1 MQPRQH
7 PKPIRHVDLTDVQ
20 LASSETARGINRNI
34 VLELIRA
41 NQPLSRADIS
51 RRSGLQR
58 STVSQ
63 IVEQL
68 IRENWVR
75 EGAVASLAR
84 GRHPT
89 LLGLNE
95 DLMVIAVDIHPKQAT
110 VAMVDLN
117 GRLLS
122 RSLVPLSSIPAA
134 STRLITNCI
143 QRMRD
148 AFSSKSIEGIGVS
161 LPGRF
166 DPGSQ
171 RLIFAPNLHWLD
183 FDLKGAIEKKTGLPV
198 SMENAA
204 TACLLAELLFGRL
217 NGIRDAV
224 LVTVSEGIGTGV
236 FANGQVIT
244 GNHGLAG
251 EFGHISLDPSG
262 IACACGRKGCWE
274 TFASCRAALRYYK
287 ELHPKA
293 QAIAFHE
300 LLNKAEEGDESA
312 IAALAKQAFHIGRGL
327 GPIIAGLSPSVIL
340 IAGDVTSAWHRF
352 GPIIEKEAAELALAG
367 SPPRVLPTHDG
378 ELARLRGAAALV
390 FQRRF
395 VREPSQFHHLVFAG
409 PYGPEL
415 ARVTLLKALLLA
427 AQPSLTSGFAK

>member
-1 MQPRQH
+1 MQSRQF

-95 DLMVIAVDIHPKQAT
+95 DLMVIAVDIHPNQAT

-122 RSLVPLSSIPAA
+122 RSLVPLTSAPAS
-134 STRLITNCI
+134 STRLITDCI

-148 AFSSKSIEGIGVS
+148 AFSGKSIEGIGVS

-166 DPGSQ
+166 DPVSQ

-183 FDLKGAIEKKTGLPV
+183 FDLKGAIEKETSLPV

-204 TACLLAELLFGRL
+204 VACLLAELLFGRL

-224 LVTVSEGIGTGV
+224 LVTVSEGIGAGV
-236 FANGQVIT
+236 FANGQVIS

-262 IACACGRKGCWE
+262 IQCACGRKGCWE
-274 TFASCRAALRYYK
+274 TFASCHAALRYYR
-287 ELHPKA
+287 EIQPKA
-293 QAIAFHE
+293 
-300 LLNKAEEGDESA
+300 NKSLFTSCSTRRKKATN
-312 IAALAKQAFHIGRGL
+312 L
-327 GPIIAGLSPSVIL
+327 PSRHWQ
-340 IAGDVTSAWHRF
+340 S
-352 GPIIEKEAAELALAG
+352 
-367 SPPRVLPTHDG
+367 
-378 ELARLRGAAALV
+378 
-390 FQRRF
+390 RRF
-395 VREPSQFHHLVFAG
+395 
-409 PYGPEL
+409 
-415 ARVTLLKALLLA
+415 
-427 AQPSLTSGFAK
+427 TSGEGLDQSLPGFLQV